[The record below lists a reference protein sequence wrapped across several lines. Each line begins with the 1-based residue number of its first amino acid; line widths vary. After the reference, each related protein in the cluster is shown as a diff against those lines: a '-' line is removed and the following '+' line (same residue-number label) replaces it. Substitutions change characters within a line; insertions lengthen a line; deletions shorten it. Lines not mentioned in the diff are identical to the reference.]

1 MADSASLKKII
12 KKFSG
17 IKVTVIGEIMLDRFI
32 KGSVTR
38 ISPEAPVPIV
48 KIREEKIIPGGAG
61 NVANNLME
69 LGADVSLISIVGDD
83 EAGKKLIAINRE
95 RNINI
100 SGLIQ
105 SKAVKTIEKNRII
118 AEHQQI
124 VRFDMD
130 PLNFK
135 LSKNMECRLLGAL
148 KNDLER
154 GAKAIIVSDYGKG
167 IFTPGM
173 INKTIKLCASF
184 KIPVCVDP
192 KAEHF
197 GKYKK
202 VTCITPNIN
211 EAFSGMGQIPK
222 SSQEKIIALGKK
234 IIKKLSLKTLLIT
247 QGENG
252 MTLFNNTLKKLR
264 INHIPTQTKEV
275 FDVTGAGDTVI
286 SVFTLSIAAGA
297 NFENA
302 AEIANI
308 AGQIVVSK
316 LGTATVSQEEIS
328 AVINSAAEQKTAR
341 KK

>member
-1 MADSASLKKII
+1 MKNTNIKKTI

-17 IKVTVIGEIMLDRFI
+17 IKITVIGETMLDRFI
-32 KGSVTR
+32 KGSVSR

-48 KIREEKIIPGGAG
+48 KIKEEKIIPGGAG
-61 NVANNLME
+61 NVANNLIE
-69 LGADVSLISIVGDD
+69 LGASVSLISLLGADN
-83 EAGKKLIAINRE
+83 AGNTLIDINKKRAID
-95 RNINI
+95 I

-124 VRFDMD
+124 VRFDID

-135 LSKNMECRLLGAL
+135 LSKNMEERLLGAL
-148 KNDLER
+148 RNNLKN
-154 GAKAIIVSDYGKG
+154 GSKAVIISDYGKG
-167 IFTPGM
+167 MFTPSM
-173 INKTIKLCASF
+173 ISKTIKLCSLF
-184 KIPVCVDP
+184 KVPVCVDP
-192 KAEHF
+192 KVEHF

-202 VTCITPNIN
+202 VTCITPNTN
-211 EAFSGMGQIPK
+211 EAFSGMRQIPK
-222 SSQEKIIALGKK
+222 SSQEDIVDLGKK
-234 IIKKLSLKTLLIT
+234 IIKKLKLKSLLIT

-264 INHIPTQTKEV
+264 IKHIPTQTKEV

-286 SVFTLSIAAGA
+286 SVFTLSIAANS

-316 LGTATVSQEEIS
+316 LGTATLSQKEILKG
-328 AVINSAAEQKTAR
+328 VQR
-341 KK
+341 

>member
-1 MADSASLKKII
+1 MSNANLKKII

-17 IKVTVIGEIMLDRFI
+17 LKITVIGETMLDRFI
-32 KGSVTR
+32 KGSVSR

-48 KIREEKIIPGGAG
+48 KINEEKIIPGGGG
-61 NVANNLME
+61 NVANNLVE
-69 LGADVSLISIVGDD
+69 LGADVSLISLIGNDD
-83 EAGKKLIAINRE
+83 AGNKLIAINKS

-130 PLNFK
+130 PINFK
-135 LSKNMECRLLGAL
+135 LSKNMEEKLLGAL
-148 KNDLER
+148 KNDLKN
-154 GAKAIIVSDYGKG
+154 GSKAVIISDYGKG

-173 INKTIKLCASF
+173 ISKTIKLCANF

-192 KAEHF
+192 KVEHF

-202 VTCITPNIN
+202 VTCITPNTN
-211 EAFSGMGQIPK
+211 EAFSGMRQIPK
-222 SSQEKIIALGKK
+222 TSQDEIINLGKK
-234 IIKKLSLKTLLIT
+234 IIKKLKLKSLLIT

-252 MTLFNNTLKKLR
+252 MTLFNNTLKTLR
-264 INHIPTQTKEV
+264 IKHIPSQTKEV

-286 SVFTLSIAAGA
+286 SVFTLSLAAKA
-297 NFENA
+297 TFENA

-316 LGTATVSQEEIS
+316 LGTATVTRQEI
-328 AVINSAAEQKTAR
+328 IKQI
-341 KK
+341 

>member
-1 MADSASLKKII
+1 MSNTKLKKII
-12 KKFSG
+12 KKFSK
-17 IKVTVIGEIMLDRFI
+17 IKITVIGETMLDRFI
-32 KGSVTR
+32 KGSVSR

-48 KIREEKIIPGGAG
+48 KIKEEKIIPGGAG
-61 NVANNLME
+61 NVANNLIE
-69 LGADVSLISIVGDD
+69 LGADVSLISLIGLD
-83 EAGKKLIAINRE
+83 EAGRKLIAINKE
-95 RNINI
+95 RKINI

-135 LSKNMECRLLGAL
+135 LSKTMESKLLDAL
-148 KNDLER
+148 KNDLKN
-154 GAKAIIVSDYGKG
+154 GAKAVIISDYGKG
-167 IFTPGM
+167 IFTPAM
-173 INKTIKLCASF
+173 ISKTIALCARF
-184 KIPVCVDP
+184 KVPVCIDP
-192 KAEHF
+192 KVEHF

-202 VTCITPNIN
+202 VTCITPNTN
-211 EAFSGMGQIPK
+211 EAFSGMRQIPK
-222 SSQEKIIALGKK
+222 SSQEEIIALGKK
-234 IIKKLSLKTLLIT
+234 IIKKLKLKSLLIT

-264 INHIPTQTKEV
+264 IKHIPTQTKEV

-286 SVFTLSIAAGA
+286 SVFTLSIAAKA
-297 NFENA
+297 SFENA

-316 LGTATVSQEEIS
+316 LGTATVNQKEITK
-328 AVINSAAEQKTAR
+328 QL
-341 KK
+341 